1 MLLYQSSFDN
11 LIIERIGAT
20 IEVRYGRKVIDTIP
34 SWGNDRIDTRLA
46 RGWVILNRWNGA
58 K

>member
-1 MLLYQSSFDN
+1 MLLYQSQFDN
-11 LIIERIGAT
+11 LIIERVNGA

-46 RGWVILNRWNGA
+46 RNWVIKNRWNGNA
-58 K
+58 